1 MSATVSYKGNTITTI
16 TNETKTLNT
25 AGTWLEG
32 NIIITDESSGGSG
45 ITIVDTVDSHGGII
59 RTITGE
65 EVRLQTKTITPT
77 SSQQVVTPDSG
88 YMGFSSVT
96 VEPGG
101 TVIEEITVSSSG
113 AVSQTLQPDKF
124 YHFTSN
130 AISSLTISLAEST
143 GQYHFDFS
151 CYATAITLALP
162 QTVNMPASFGV
173 EAYSKYEIDIL
184 NNQGVYAVWING
196 GS

>member
-1 MSATVSYKGNTITTI
+1 MSNTVYNKV
-16 TNETKTLNT
+16 TLNGRT
-25 AGTWLEG
+25 L
-32 NIIITDESSGGSG
+32 IDISS
-45 ITIVDTVDSHGGII
+45 DTVDAAHLL
-59 RTITGE
+59 TGY
-65 EVRLQTKTITPT
+65 TAHD
-77 SSQQVVTPDSG
+77 SSGDAIVGTYTG
-88 YMGFSSVT
+88 
-96 VEPGG
+96 GG

-113 AVSQTLQPDKF
+113 AVSQTLQPNKF

-130 AISSLTISLAEST
+130 SITSLTILLAENT
-143 GQYHFDFS
+143 GQYHFDFA
-151 CYATAITLALP
+151 CYATAITLTIP